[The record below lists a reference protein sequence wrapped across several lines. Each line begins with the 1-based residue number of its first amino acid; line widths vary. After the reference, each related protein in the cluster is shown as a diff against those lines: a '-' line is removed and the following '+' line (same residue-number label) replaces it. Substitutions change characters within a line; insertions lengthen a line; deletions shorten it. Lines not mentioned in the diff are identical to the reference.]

1 MKNRI
6 TTGIF
11 FFLFVLTAAG
21 VFAAFS
27 QHPRQGLPAIS
38 ITSQPGSADETAE
51 PHQGCELRLRIFTAD
66 SPVGFNGGMNL
77 YRYADNNPIIY
88 TDPTG
93 NIAWAPALLN
103 PANWVLLAA
112 FIEGLRAIHNTDV
125 KCDTSGD
132 DDYDFDDANRPCK
145 ESEMTPVLIL
155 IVPPGAAGHFEY
167 GHASL
172 LSTAGVRG
180 WWPTPEATINNLFG
194 LGRVRDDT
202 MTATRFSE
210 PGRGYRACPES
221 QKKIVEMI
229 GLSLAP
235 KNWLFDLHNTK
246 GRNCAGWVGQVLQGA
261 GFSPP
266 MPPATPDLSPLLL
279 K

>member
-1 MKNRI
+1 MKSK
-6 TTGIF
+6 TSTWIF
-11 FFLFVLTAAG
+11 FFLFLLTASG

-27 QHPRQGLPAIS
+27 ENSHQGSLAIS
-38 ITSQPGSADETAE
+38 ITSQPGSTENAAE
-51 PHQGCELRLRIFTAD
+51 SHQGLTCIILN
-66 SPVGFNGGMNL
+66 PVSVGAFISKDPIGFLGGQNL
-77 YRYADNNPIIY
+77 WRYADNNPIIY

-229 GLSLAP
+229 ELSLTP

-266 MPPATPDLSPLLL
+266 SLQQLPI
-279 K
+279 